1 MAQLHEVALSRAE
14 LRWKLGRSW
23 RLVLPHVVATFTGQL
38 DARQRLVAA
47 QLFAGRGGMISGPT
61 AARWHG
67 LLSASPRAVH
77 VEVPHERRPRSAG
90 FVVVGRTRLPDPRP
104 WQRPPLV
111 VVSRARAV
119 ASAART
125 AREPT
130 AATAIVL
137 EAVQRRLVRLEDL
150 RHELEAG
157 PRAGSAALRAAVAAA
172 ERGAWSVPE
181 TELALLLGSSRVL
194 PRAWLNP
201 ELFAPDGSR
210 LPRPDAWLDDA
221 AVALQVHS
229 YLHHAGPDE
238 WDGTVMTDGILV
250 EHGVVVVGLPPRAIR
265 NRAETVRVRVE
276 RAYEQARRRPRPR
289 ILAVP
294 IASAS

>member
-1 MAQLHEVALSRAE
+1 MSASEPLRQLLELQLGLATMAQLHEVGLSRAE

-150 RHELEAG
+150 RHELEAD
-157 PRAGSAALRAAVAAA
+157 PERAAQPFAPRWLRRSG
-172 ERGAWSVPE
+172 ERG
-181 TELALLLGSSRVL
+181 R
-194 PRAWLNP
+194 
-201 ELFAPDGSR
+201 
-210 LPRPDAWLDDA
+210 
-221 AVALQVHS
+221 
-229 YLHHAGPDE
+229 
-238 WDGTVMTDGILV
+238 
-250 EHGVVVVGLPPRAIR
+250 
-265 NRAETVRVRVE
+265 
-276 RAYEQARRRPRPR
+276 
-289 ILAVP
+289 
-294 IASAS
+294 